1 MAENDI
7 KYIAHAKKDSNDE
20 WREHLLTE
28 HLAETARLSGEFAQV
43 FGNSDWAELAGY
55 WHDLGKYLPE
65 WQKYIRKQTGYD
77 IEAHIETI
85 GGRPNHSTAGAVL
98 SFQRF
103 IEALNPE
110 CGLSIGRI
118 LSYIISG
125 HHAGLPDWYPDY
137 AGGDLQNRVF
147 LHNELRLNELNK
159 IKDIEESLE
168 FLNRPLPS
176 GLPVGMKGKKEALHL
191 WIRMLFSCLVDAD
204 YLNTELFMKP
214 QQSEL
219 RGNYPDINELKRR
232 FDRFINYKQESSED
246 NTINRQ
252 RNAILSSCRDKA
264 SLAPGFFSLN
274 VPTGGGK
281 TLSSMAFALEH
292 AVKHDKKRIIMAIP
306 YTSIIEQTAKV
317 YKYGTDNDKDI
328 KKNINSGRTLFGED
342 AVLEHHS
349 NIDPDK
355 ESYASS
361 LATEN
366 WDAPIIVTTNV
377 QLFESLF
384 SCKPSDCRKLH
395 NIVNSVIILDEAQ
408 MLPPEY
414 LKPVLSGLR
423 TLVEHFGVTVV
434 LCTATQPALEG
445 TIGSQ
450 LAAFEGLKNVASIIE
465 SPDEL
470 VADFKRVNII
480 LPDDLT
486 VRSPWNEIADE
497 LMSYEQVMCV
507 VNTRRDCRE
516 LHSLM
521 PEGTI
526 HLSALMCG
534 EERSGIIS
542 RIKTDIEEGKAI
554 RVISTQLVEAG
565 VDIDFPVVYRALAGM
580 DSIAQAAGRC
590 NREGKLNKKG
600 KLGKVVVF
608 NPPKAAPPGLLR
620 KAEDASKNLLKPG
633 RGISLSPELFKEYF
647 KVFYSSVNDFDKSKF
662 IEKLVTEACEFKFQF
677 RTFTQNFKLID
688 DQKQKGIIVWYEG
701 ERYDSQDL
709 IEELR
714 KSGPDYKL
722 LRKLQRFTINIPER
736 IFYKL
741 LEDGFI
747 NDTETHGYAVQC
759 RQELYQPGVGLMYD
773 PAWDSSSLVY

>member
-1 MAENDI
+1 
-7 KYIAHAKKDSNDE
+7 
-20 WREHLLTE
+20 
-28 HLAETARLSGEFAQV
+28 
-43 FGNSDWAELAGY
+43 
-55 WHDLGKYLPE
+55 
-65 WQKYIRKQTGYD
+65 
-77 IEAHIETI
+77 
-85 GGRPNHSTAGAVL
+85 
-98 SFQRF
+98 
-103 IEALNPE
+103 
-110 CGLSIGRI
+110 
-118 LSYIISG
+118 
-125 HHAGLPDWYPDY
+125 
-137 AGGDLQNRVF
+137 
-147 LHNELRLNELNK
+147 
-159 IKDIEESLE
+159 
-168 FLNRPLPS
+168 
-176 GLPVGMKGKKEALHL
+176 
-191 WIRMLFSCLVDAD
+191 
-204 YLNTELFMKP
+204 
-214 QQSEL
+214 
-219 RGNYPDINELKRR
+219 
-232 FDRFINYKQESSED
+232 
-246 NTINRQ
+246 
-252 RNAILSSCRDKA
+252 
-264 SLAPGFFSLN
+264 
-274 VPTGGGK
+274 
-281 TLSSMAFALEH
+281 
-292 AVKHDKKRIIMAIP
+292 
-306 YTSIIEQTAKV
+306 
-317 YKYGTDNDKDI
+317 
-328 KKNINSGRTLFGED
+328 
-342 AVLEHHS
+342 
-349 NIDPDK
+349 
-355 ESYASS
+355 
-361 LATEN
+361 
-366 WDAPIIVTTNV
+366 
-377 QLFESLF
+377 
-384 SCKPSDCRKLH
+384 
-395 NIVNSVIILDEAQ
+395 
-408 MLPPEY
+408 
-414 LKPVLSGLR
+414 
-423 TLVEHFGVTVV
+423 
-434 LCTATQPALEG
+434 
-445 TIGSQ
+445 
-450 LAAFEGLKNVASIIE
+450 
-465 SPDEL
+465 
-470 VADFKRVNII
+470 
-480 LPDDLT
+480 
-486 VRSPWNEIADE
+486 
-497 LMSYEQVMCV
+497 MSYEQVMCV